1 MIIFFW
7 YILFFLV
14 FIIIFYGLLKDLN
27 TLIMNKYSLYFC
39 ELSLHEVYDSG
50 EEYETMLMGELLVKS
65 KNSQKEKESIQ
76 KGFEMSDYSTLKQL
90 KERFENQL
98 IELKQKKNGN
108 SSKQI
113 KYVEDWILK
122 IDIEIKKLS

>member
-1 MIIFFW
+1 MITFFW
-7 YILFFLV
+7 SILFFLV
-14 FIIIFYGLLKDLN
+14 FLIIFYGLLKDLN